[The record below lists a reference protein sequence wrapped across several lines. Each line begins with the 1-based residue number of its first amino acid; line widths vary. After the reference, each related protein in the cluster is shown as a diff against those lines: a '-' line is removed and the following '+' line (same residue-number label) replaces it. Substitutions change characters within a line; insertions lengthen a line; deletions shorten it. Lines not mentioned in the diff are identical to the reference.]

1 MSTQVSGPEPMQSKR
16 SLASDLAAIVKIAL
30 IAGVIL
36 GLIWMIDNRVN
47 PMN

>member
-1 MSTQVSGPEPMQSKR
+1 MSTEKR
-16 SLASDLAAIVKIAL
+16 SLASDLAAIIKIAL

-36 GLIWMIDNRVN
+36 GLIWVIDNRVN